1 MNFKEVKIFIRVM
14 ATFLRNLAG
23 IVNKK
28 LFIFS
33 STLAVV
39 ITSIPGRI
47 STALGYMQFMAK

>member
-28 LFIFS
+28 LFIFFQYVEES
-33 STLAVV
+33 GWARE
-39 ITSIPGRI
+39 G
-47 STALGYMQFMAK
+47 